1 MSKILADNIWFKIGD
16 AYYKL
21 TDQLAQF
28 IGLGT
33 AANKFLYTTG
43 VKTWAEADITA
54 AGRAIL
60 DDANASAQRTTLGLG
75 TAATQ
80 NTGTSGANVPLLNA
94 ENTWSKAQKFSLVTL
109 TDAATIAWDFSLGP
123 IATVTLGDNRTLGAP
138 SNIGVGTWALIV
150 KQDGTGSRTL
160 AYNAAYLWPAGADP
174 VLSTA
179 ANAVDLLTF
188 VSDGTI
194 VLGAATK
201 LFS

>member
-1 MSKILADNIWFKIGD
+1 MARLSAEDVWFQIGD

-21 TDQLAQF
+21 SEWF
-28 IGLGT
+28 GGMVPLGT
-33 AANKFLYTTG
+33 AANKFLYTTAAK
-43 VKTWAEADITA
+43 VWAEADITA

-60 DDANASAQRTTLGLG
+60 DDANAAAQRTTLGLG

-94 ENTWSKAQKFSLVTL
+94 ENTWSKSQKFSLVTL
-109 TDAATIAWDFSLGP
+109 TDAATVAWDFSLGP
-123 IATVTLGDNRTLGAP
+123 IATVTLGGNRTLGAP
-138 SNIGVGTWALIV
+138 TNIGVGTWALIV

-160 AYNAAYLWPAGADP
+160 AYNAAYLWPGGTDP

-188 VSDGTI
+188 ISDGTI